1 MYVTVLYFSL
11 FSSSYNLDSIQFFS
25 GDLVAL
31 FEDDD
36 IDELKQERNEV
47 VRGVIFFPTFT
58 FTSLSQKM
66 FITLAWKV

>member
-1 MYVTVLYFSL
+1 MYVTVLYRSL
-11 FSSSYNLDSIQFFS
+11 FSSSYNLDGVQFFS

-58 FTSLSQKM
+58 SLSQKM